1 MEVALSLGLYTAE
14 RYTGPFKDTFI
25 TFSERPK
32 IQQVVGE
39 DVYEKL
45 DNMSRADWSMNT
57 NIKAVFNLLLNKAVK
72 GGLTQETLPQ
82 NIFII
87 SDMEFDYCTMHN
99 DTNTLMEEIYDEWK
113 AKGYEM
119 PHLIFWNV
127 NASSRNIPIL
137 GKGKISYVSGF
148 SPSIF
153 EAVLSNK
160 SGYELM
166 MEVLN
171 NKRYDKITV

>member
-1 MEVALSLGLYTAE
+1 ME
-14 RYTGPFKDTFI
+14 K
-25 TFSERPK
+25 
-32 IQQVVGE
+32 
-39 DVYEKL
+39 
-45 DNMSRADWSMNT
+45 
-57 NIKAVFNLLLNKAVK
+57 
-72 GGLTQETLPQ
+72 
-82 NIFII
+82 
-87 SDMEFDYCTMHN
+87 
-99 DTNTLMEEIYDEWK
+99 IYDEWK
-113 AKGYEM
+113 EAGYEM

-137 GKGKISYVSGF
+137 GRGKISYVSGF

-171 NKRYDKITV
+171 NERYDKITV